1 MEDGGFAV
9 FGGGH
14 LECSKKVPKAVP
26 TEGPINDFGFSQHHT
41 CLLLAAVGTAV
52 IKLVTKLA
60 TLRST
65 FRSTIL

>member
-1 MEDGGFAV
+1 MEDDGFAV

-14 LECSKKVPKAVP
+14 LECSKKVPMAVP

-41 CLLLAAVGTAV
+41 FLLLAAVGTAV
-52 IKLVTKLA
+52 TKLA
-60 TLRST
+60 TLRSTLRST